1 MIELQNV
8 VKRYG
13 SKTIIH
19 NISFDVKKGE
29 IVGFLGP
36 NGAGKTTTMRMI
48 AGFTEATSGTVKVAG
63 FDMASQRDQAAT
75 RLGYLPESPPL
86 YDILDVTSYLTFVA
100 RAKGV
105 PTARIQQNLDRVIS
119 ACRLEAVTT
128 KECYKLSKATGNA

>member
-1 MIELQNV
+1 MIELNNV

-19 NISFDVKKGE
+19 NITFDVKKGE

-86 YDILDVTSYLTFVA
+86 YDILDGTTYLTFVA

-105 PTARIQQNLDRVIS
+105 PPARIQQNPARVIR
-119 ACRLEAVTT
+119 ACRLGAVTE
-128 KECYKLSKATGNA
+128 KEC

>member
-63 FDMASQRDQAAT
+63 FDWQASAI
-75 RLGYLPESPPL
+75 RLRLDWVICPSPLL
-86 YDILDVTSYLTFVA
+86 YMTFWMSRRTSHL
-100 RAKGV
+100 
-105 PTARIQQNLDRVIS
+105 
-119 ACRLEAVTT
+119 
-128 KECYKLSKATGNA
+128 